1 MTRSDPPGRVLI
13 RTAWFRVPPGIRDQ
27 IRPPSS
33 LDRSGG
39 HQRGETFAQF
49 RVSRFTGDWHWPR
62 SNGGRTST
70 TFGPPTSPRG
80 GTTGT
85 FDVRLPNQR
94 RRRRYVH
101 LVRGLIR
108 ANQHYRLT
116 PRSACPEEGTG
127 KWFERVRSFVYQ
139 LPPFRAAKGRS
150 SFRFQRPLTI
160 APAVHRTRC
169 LGSPWCHWALI
180 LWTIL
185 RLQ

>member
-116 PRSACPEEGTG
+116 PRSIRVSRRRNRQMVRACQV
-127 KWFERVRSFVYQ
+127 VRISVTPLSRRQRTFV
-139 LPPFRAAKGRS
+139 LSLSAA
-150 SFRFQRPLTI
+150 TD
-160 APAVHRTRC
+160 HRTGC
-169 LGSPWCHWALI
+169 APNAMPW
-180 LWTIL
+180 
-185 RLQ
+185 